1 MADRPAY
8 SGILAEPIPRRLF
21 TKPLLIEGDE
31 DDVRTAKRRKFCE
44 LALEKTDA
52 LCAHYGCDPRLMANT
67 HHVMELG
74 SRYVPGFQESNPKR
88 RGGRR
93 KDWDDFRLA
102 AFSVSYLAMRA
113 TNKKLTERSALIN
126 MGKDRAFNVGF
137 EQLKQKLP
145 EARESPLVK
154 MMFSD
159 NAEDRK
165 FAWNFFGGH
174 PR

>member
-8 SGILAEPIPRRLF
+8 SGILAEPIPQRLV
-21 TKPLLIEGDE
+21 TKPTIAEGD
-31 DDVRTAKRRKFCE
+31 VRAARKLKFIE
-44 LALEKTDA
+44 LAFEKTDA
-52 LCAHYGCDPRLMANT
+52 LCAHYGCDPTLMANK

-74 SRYVPGFQESNPKR
+74 KRYVLGFRESNPKR
-88 RGGRR
+88 PGGRR

-102 AFSVSYLAMRA
+102 AFFISYLARRDA
-113 TNKKLTERSALIN
+113 NKTLTERSTLKN
-126 MGKDRAFNVGF
+126 MGKDRAFGVGF

-165 FAWNFFGGH
+165 FAWSFFYGH
-174 PR
+174 PC